1 MNPVLSSERGI
12 TLIGGGTVEP
22 RHLAAALAL
31 APAAAAADSGADIAL
46 ENGIEP
52 LAVIGDLDSLSGRA
66 RARLGARVHSVAEQ
80 DSTDFEKCLL
90 RLSAPVVIG
99 VGFGGPR
106 LDHALAALGA
116 LARRIGPPTVLLCG
130 EDAVL
135 ACPPQVSADL
145 PPGTRLSLFPM
156 GPARVESE
164 GLRWPTAG
172 IDLAPAG
179 RVGTSNEVIGP
190 LRLGVRGRA
199 VGPRR
204 DRASART
211 RSRRPPPDAR
221 GLVHSSSLP
230 RTPSGSA
237 ASTMRRT
244 SSG

>member
-1 MNPVLSSERGI
+1 MNPVLSSDRGI

-31 APAAAAADSGADIAL
+31 APAVAAADSGADIAL

-66 RARLGARVHSVAEQ
+66 RARLGARVHPVAEQ

-90 RLSAPVVIG
+90 RLSAPFVIG

-190 LRLGVRGRA
+190 LRLGVRGP
-199 VGPRR
+199 V
-204 DRASART
+204 
-211 RSRRPPPDAR
+211 
-221 GLVHSSSLP
+221 LLILP
-230 RTPSGSA
+230 QERLEA
-237 ASTMRRT
+237 AIAIACA
-244 SSG
+244 